1 MMRGLESGQAC
12 SYTCG
17 GVFFWAN
24 HLWTPTPGV
33 KVSRRSIDDVIEH
46 HYKCDLPGKLP
57 HPMVI
62 GIIEDKCPVM
72 EMKGALR
79 MVSPCEFPM
88 PPLRLATRTL
98 NQARMTPLSGH
109 GGACSSASR

>member
-1 MMRGLESGQAC
+1 MSITPLNETCSRTAPFDLKDFNAAIMRGLERGHAC

-33 KVSRRSIDDVIEH
+33 KVSRRSIDYVIEH
-46 HYKCDLPGKLP
+46 HCKRDLPGKLP

-62 GIIEDKCPVM
+62 GIVEDKCPVM
-72 EMKGALR
+72 EMKWG
-79 MVSPCEFPM
+79 
-88 PPLRLATRTL
+88 LA
-98 NQARMTPLSGH
+98 H
-109 GGACSSASR
+109 GESL

>member
-33 KVSRRSIDDVIEH
+33 KVSRRSIDDVIE
-46 HYKCDLPGKLP
+46 P
-57 HPMVI
+57 
-62 GIIEDKCPVM
+62 
-72 EMKGALR
+72 
-79 MVSPCEFPM
+79 F
-88 PPLRLATRTL
+88 
-98 NQARMTPLSGH
+98 QA
-109 GGACSSASR
+109 SSRNPW

>member
-24 HLWTPTPGV
+24 HMWTPTPGV

-79 MVSPCEFPM
+79 KVSPCEFAHAA
-88 PPLRLATRTL
+88 LK
-98 NQARMTPLSGH
+98 
-109 GGACSSASR
+109 ACYQVIKS